1 MCYVSNQI
9 ASGNWNDLEG
19 TVTKEVIQEV
29 RGNIEKWS
37 HQDRA
42 FLAAKEHQVSFIA
55 TYHAALQTVD
65 DLNRVQIHT
74 TLHYVPGKETNAY
87 MAFAD
92 FEEKAFVANYHFERD
107 YRNKEAL
114 TGWTITALNHFRMKD
129 AVMRIIKEK
138 TGQ

>member
-1 MCYVSNQI
+1 MCYVSNEI
-9 ASGNWNDLEG
+9 ACGHWNDLEG
-19 TVTKEVIQEV
+19 TVTKDVIQEV
-29 RGNIEKWS
+29 RGNIEKWG

-42 FLAAKEHQVSFIA
+42 SLAVKEHEVTFMA
-55 TYHAALQTVD
+55 TYHASLQTAD

-74 TLHYVPGKETNAY
+74 AFHYVPGKEANAH
-87 MAFAD
+87 MPFVD

-107 YRNKEAL
+107 YKNKEAV
-114 TGWTITALNHFRMKD
+114 TGWKITALNHFRMKD